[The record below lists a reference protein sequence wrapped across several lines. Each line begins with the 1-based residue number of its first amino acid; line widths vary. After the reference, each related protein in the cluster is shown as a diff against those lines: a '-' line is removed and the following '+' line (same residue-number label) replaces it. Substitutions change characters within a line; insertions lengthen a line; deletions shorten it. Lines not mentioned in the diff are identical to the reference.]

1 MCPSVVENFS
11 WYLENGQ
18 IKHCIG
24 YKSSKKKLHRL
35 FKNDLPHVEGTD
47 KKNSTEKS
55 NGKKGIQTKCKFDKM
70 QTDKMQKND
79 KMQIGQNAK
88 VLNINNPK
96 YSILGVPI
104 ENQCV
109 KGGGLLY
116 GGFGLPIFGIFCI
129 LSGLHFVCFDVL
141 SHLHFV
147 KFAFCHGFHSP
158 LFAASLSAPFL
169 GECRLY
175 KVPSYPN
182 FESVALKDLFMTS

>member
-1 MCPSVVENFS
+1 
-11 WYLENGQ
+11 
-18 IKHCIG
+18 
-24 YKSSKKKLHRL
+24 
-35 FKNDLPHVEGTD
+35 
-47 KKNSTEKS
+47 
-55 NGKKGIQTKCKFDKM
+55 
-70 QTDKMQKND
+70 MQKND

-147 KFAFCHGFHSP
+147 TDSWITTIDCLTP
-158 LFAASLSAPFL
+158 
-169 GECRLY
+169 CRRKQPIY
-175 KVPSYPN
+175 
-182 FESVALKDLFMTS
+182 T

>member
-1 MCPSVVENFS
+1 
-11 WYLENGQ
+11 
-18 IKHCIG
+18 
-24 YKSSKKKLHRL
+24 
-35 FKNDLPHVEGTD
+35 
-47 KKNSTEKS
+47 
-55 NGKKGIQTKCKFDKM
+55 
-70 QTDKMQKND
+70 
-79 KMQIGQNAK
+79 MQIGQNAK

-147 KFAFCHGFHSP
+147 KFAFCHGFQVNTPMVTMCTSTILSIYSYNICCVQLYLYAKVEYRYTAAMHVTDYLLYYIDTIPRESNMC
-158 LFAASLSAPFL
+158 LFLMYYIYRGSATILSR
-169 GECRLY
+169 C
-175 KVPSYPN
+175 
-182 FESVALKDLFMTS
+182 ESNVEWVIRT

>member
-1 MCPSVVENFS
+1 
-11 WYLENGQ
+11 
-18 IKHCIG
+18 
-24 YKSSKKKLHRL
+24 
-35 FKNDLPHVEGTD
+35 
-47 KKNSTEKS
+47 
-55 NGKKGIQTKCKFDKM
+55 M
-70 QTDKMQKND
+70 QMDKMQKND

-147 KFAFCHGFHSP
+147 KFAFCHGFVSITEKNIGPPIIHN
-158 LFAASLSAPFL
+158 LVQTF
-169 GECRLY
+169 GCTT
-175 KVPSYPN
+175 KKGSYC
-182 FESVALKDLFMTS
+182 ALKHQT

>member
-1 MCPSVVENFS
+1 
-11 WYLENGQ
+11 
-18 IKHCIG
+18 
-24 YKSSKKKLHRL
+24 
-35 FKNDLPHVEGTD
+35 
-47 KKNSTEKS
+47 
-55 NGKKGIQTKCKFDKM
+55 M

-116 GGFGLPIFGIFCI
+116 GGFGLLIFGIFCI

-147 KFAFCHGFHSP
+147 KFAFCHGF
-158 LFAASLSAPFL
+158 
-169 GECRLY
+169 
-175 KVPSYPN
+175 
-182 FESVALKDLFMTS
+182 SVKTAHFTYYISELDI